1 MGTGTRVLDWG
12 VDHPVGRGTFGG
24 RTLRRVRL
32 AVDILG
38 VHCAGSLF
46 QSVLRDDLVWGA
58 VGCHP
63 KSSCDFSDTA
73 EYKLRE
79 MLKHPRVKALGEI
92 GLDYSGTYVH
102 SNSEGKSEKHTAYI
116 QQHNI
121 KQEIHTIKFVGGGD
135 KLFTSYSGANQLRQ
149 NGKFNPV
156 QKGKGSPY
164 SITECRVPELIL
176 VLGSQPAGDVSHK
189 PGGRLPLLYARP
201 AVTPATLKRATNSFA
216 AW

>member
-63 KSSCDFSDTA
+63 KSSCDFGDTA

-121 KQEIHTIKFVGGGD
+121 KQEIHTIKFVGGG
-135 KLFTSYSGANQLRQ
+135 
-149 NGKFNPV
+149 
-156 QKGKGSPY
+156 
-164 SITECRVPELIL
+164 
-176 VLGSQPAGDVSHK
+176 
-189 PGGRLPLLYARP
+189 
-201 AVTPATLKRATNSFA
+201 
-216 AW
+216 